1 MLRILRRVGGFLNRA
16 SDRAVYAA
24 TIFVFL
30 ALVVTCFTY
39 DATATMWLDELHG
52 YYVLQLGSISQ
63 ISQALIDGV
72 DNSAPIYLVICHL
85 LKPLLGSGAFDLR
98 FPSAAGFCI
107 ACLCI
112 YIFLTR
118 RLPRTYGLLG
128 VLVLSGIAMYSIEGR
143 PYGLAIGCVS
153 AALVAWQSA
162 AEQRARALSIAA
174 LLVFLSLAIS
184 THYWSVFVLPAIAIA
199 EAVRWWNS
207 RRLDLPVAIAIT
219 LPVLVLIPDLP
230 FIRSVQRFMPFFWSK
245 PFFPLDSRFMF
256 AGLLGN
262 LPMLTAL
269 VVPLIVLYLKPWHT
283 RRLPGPRSTLLDYE
297 WALVTGIA
305 VTPYA
310 LLILALFTTRIF
322 QDRYVVWSA
331 FGITAFLVALFAR
344 YVPNRAIAVVACLI
358 VGLLTADHWKSA
370 FANRNELRIGEP
382 MRRVLTGVPAAPE
395 PIVVATHQPYMELA
409 YYETPQIRPRLV
421 LLDNIELEKFYT
433 ASDTGSLLMSA
444 VRKWT
449 QLNIQDYCGFLAQ
462 HRRFLLAADAEDWL
476 PWQLSAS
483 GYKLTA
489 IRPGWHPLL
498 FLVEAPAQPKTPDW
512 IRAAKIKLTCSD

>member
-1 MLRILRRVGGFLNRA
+1 LNRVP
-16 SDRAVYAA
+16 DRAVYAA

-30 ALVVTCFTY
+30 ALIFTCFSY

-72 DNSAPIYLVICHL
+72 DNSAPIYLIICHL
-85 LKPLLGSGAFDLR
+85 LKPVLGSGAFDLR

-118 RLPRTYGLLG
+118 RLSPIYGLLG

-143 PYGLAIGCVS
+143 PYGMAIGCVS
-153 AALVAWQSA
+153 TALVAWQSA
-162 AEQRARALSIAA
+162 AEQRARAVSVTA
-174 LLVFLSLAIS
+174 LLLFLSLAIS
-184 THYWSVFVLPAIAIA
+184 THYWSIFVLPAIAVA
-199 EAVRWWNS
+199 EAVRWWK
-207 RRLDLPVAIAIT
+207 RRSMDLPIALAVT
-219 LPVLVLIPDLP
+219 LPVLVLIPALP

-262 LPMLTAL
+262 LPMLA
-269 VVPLIVLYLKPWHT
+269 VFIVPLIVLYLKPWNT
-283 RRLPGPRSTLLDYE
+283 GGSRSSPATLPNYE
-297 WALVTGIA
+297 WALVTVIA

-310 LLILALFTTRIF
+310 LLIVALFTTRIF

-344 YVPNRAIAVVACLI
+344 YIPNRAIAVLACLI
-358 VGLLTADHWKSA
+358 VGMLTADHWKNA

-382 MRRVLTGVPAAPE
+382 MRRALADVPAAPD
-395 PIVVATHQPYMELA
+395 PIVIATHQPYMELA
-409 YYETPQIRPRLV
+409 YYETPRIRARLV
-421 LLDNIELEKFYT
+421 LLDNLELEKFYT

-444 VRKWT
+444 VKKWT
-449 QLNIQDYCGFLAQ
+449 KLNIEDYCGFLTQ
-462 HRRFLLAADAEDWL
+462 HQRFLLAADAEDWL

-489 IRPGWHPLL
+489 IRAGWHPLL